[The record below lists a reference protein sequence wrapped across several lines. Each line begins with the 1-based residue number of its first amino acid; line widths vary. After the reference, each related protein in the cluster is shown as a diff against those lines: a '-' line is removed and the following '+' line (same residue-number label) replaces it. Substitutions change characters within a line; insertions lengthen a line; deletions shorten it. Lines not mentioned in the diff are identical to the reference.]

1 MIATSEPMSD
11 TQKPADTDIKSET
24 NAPEDTE
31 HKGGINILILLPL
44 VIFVGVA
51 LLFAYQMKF
60 GNNPN
65 EVPSV
70 LINKP
75 APEFDLAALDAE
87 FGIKTPDGDVMP
99 GFKTADFRGK
109 VSVVNVW
116 ASWCPT
122 CRDEHPILLNMT
134 KDNRFELIGLAYK
147 DEPANS
153 ARFLRNHGNPFDS
166 VGMDLNGRVGI
177 DWGVY
182 GAPETFIVDRNGT
195 IRHKHIG
202 ALTERS
208 MVESFMPTL
217 EKILAEKS

>member
-1 MIATSEPMSD
+1 MSD
-11 TQKPADTDIKSET
+11 KPET
-24 NAPEDTE
+24 LEQDGATAEPEAE
-31 HKGGINILILLPL
+31 KKGGINLLILLPL
-44 VIFVGVA
+44 SIFVGMA
-51 LLFAYQMKF
+51 GLFAYQMKF

-75 APEFDLAALDAE
+75 APSFDLPALDAK
-87 FGIKTPDGDVMP
+87 FGIRRPDDGLLP
-99 GFKTADFRGK
+99 GFKTADLKGK

-122 CRDEHPILLNMT
+122 CRDEHPILLDMT
-134 KDNRFELIGLAYK
+134 KDKRFELVGLAYK

-166 VGMDLNGRVGI
+166 VGMDLSGRTGI

-182 GAPETFIVDRNGT
+182 GAPETFIVDRTGT

-202 ALTERS
+202 ALTPRS
-208 MVESFMPTL
+208 MVESFMPKL
-217 EKILAEKS
+217 EQILAEK

>member
-1 MIATSEPMSD
+1 MSD
-11 TQKPADTDIKSET
+11 KPDTINDADPSDETDLEASK
-24 NAPEDTE
+24 
-31 HKGGINILILLPL
+31 KGGINLLILLPL
-44 VIFVGVA
+44 IIFVGMA
-51 LLFAYQMKF
+51 GLFAYQMKF

-75 APEFDLAALDAE
+75 APTFDLPALDPK
-87 FGIKTPDGDVMP
+87 FGIVRPDQGVLP
-99 GFKTADFRGK
+99 GFKTADLLGK

-122 CRDEHPILLNMT
+122 CRDEHPILLQMT
-134 KDNRFELIGLAYK
+134 KDQRFELVGLAYK

-153 ARFLRNHGNPFDS
+153 ASFLGNHGNPFDA
-166 VGMDLNGRVGI
+166 VGMDVSGRTGI

-182 GAPETFIVDRNGT
+182 GAPETFIVDRKGI

-202 ALTERS
+202 ALTPRS
-208 MVESFMPTL
+208 LAESFMPKL
-217 EKILAEKS
+217 EAILAEK